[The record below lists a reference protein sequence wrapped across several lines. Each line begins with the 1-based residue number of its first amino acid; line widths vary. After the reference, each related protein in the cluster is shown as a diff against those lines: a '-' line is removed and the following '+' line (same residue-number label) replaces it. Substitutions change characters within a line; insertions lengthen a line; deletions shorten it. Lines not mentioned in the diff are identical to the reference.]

1 MSTPFFTM
9 LKTYF
14 HCCANRYSC
23 CFNSNDANE
32 PQRDTTIHNEHVDY
46 NQFTFDDLSNP
57 NTPNTPMTSSS
68 SSSSLEDYKTHLYP
82 YPYPYPYKRP
92 QFKPII
98 GIIPTNYY
106 SD

>member
-1 MSTPFFTM
+1 MPSQFFTM

-14 HCCANRYSC
+14 QCCANRCSC

-32 PQRDTTIHNEHVDY
+32 PQETIPTEYVDY
-46 NQFTFDDLSNP
+46 NQFTFDDLSKP
-57 NTPNTPMTSSS
+57 ITPMTSSS
-68 SSSSLEDYKTHLYP
+68 SSSSLESYKSP
-82 YPYPYPYKRP
+82 YSYPYPYKRP
-92 QFKPII
+92 QFNPRI

>member
-23 CFNSNDANE
+23 CFNTNDANE
-32 PQRDTTIHNEHVDY
+32 PHRDTKHNEHVDY

-57 NTPNTPMTSSS
+57 NTPMTSSS
-68 SSSSLEDYKTHLYP
+68 SSSSLEDYKTPLYP

-98 GIIPTNYY
+98 GVIPTNYY